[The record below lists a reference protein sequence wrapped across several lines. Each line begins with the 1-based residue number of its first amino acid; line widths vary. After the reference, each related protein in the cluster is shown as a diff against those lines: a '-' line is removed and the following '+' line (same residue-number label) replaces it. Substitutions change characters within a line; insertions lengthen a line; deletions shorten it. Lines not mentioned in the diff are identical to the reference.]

1 MRKVLFIMLMVFCL
15 ASCKETPVSGYV
27 VGKAF
32 IPAHNTT
39 RYDVILKKP
48 MVESVPDQWIV
59 WVADSCGVHR
69 CHVEKGTFDR
79 LKHGEFV
86 TSKGMYYGK
95 TK

>member
-1 MRKVLFIMLMVFCL
+1 MLMVFCL

-48 MVESVPDQWIV
+48 MVESVPDNGLFGWLIHAV
-59 WVADSCGVHR
+59 YTVATLRKAHLTD
-69 CHVEKGTFDR
+69 
-79 LKHGEFV
+79 
-86 TSKGMYYGK
+86 
-95 TK
+95 